1 MENGKRRMGGGKWL
15 MENRE
20 RRIGNRE
27 SGIGNGV
34 CAMEKKNGELR
45 MKNQVFA
52 GNIDEYFRNGISVMK
67 KCVKLYAKYPSVV
80 TVASPLGLRMM
91 IIGSA
96 GYF

>member
-1 MENGKRRMGGGKWL
+1 MGYAQWRM
-15 MENRE
+15 
-20 RRIGNRE
+20 
-27 SGIGNGV
+27 
-34 CAMEKKNGELR
+34 KNGELR

>member
-1 MENGKRRMGGGKWL
+1 MGIESQELGMGYAQCRM
-15 MENRE
+15 
-20 RRIGNRE
+20 
-27 SGIGNGV
+27 
-34 CAMEKKNGELR
+34 KNGELR

-91 IIGSA
+91 MIGSA